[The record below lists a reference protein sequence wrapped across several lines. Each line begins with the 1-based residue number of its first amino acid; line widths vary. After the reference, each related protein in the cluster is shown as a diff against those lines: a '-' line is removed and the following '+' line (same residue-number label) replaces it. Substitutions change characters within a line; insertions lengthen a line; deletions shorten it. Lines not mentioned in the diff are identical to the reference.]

1 VLEGRL
7 LPEEEGQT
15 KLIGQLIVAR
25 IACKVTHSYSG
36 LSSLFS
42 VKSLLLRLAPSASLV
57 CPSSTLL
64 ESSYEISNDK
74 TYFLFLYTPYFDF
87 YSFDSSQCLALLKTK
102 AEV

>member
-1 VLEGRL
+1 MLEGRL

-15 KLIGQLIVAR
+15 KLIGQLIVAS

-42 VKSLLLRLAPSASLV
+42 VKSSLLRLAPSASLV

-64 ESSYEISNDK
+64 ESSFEISSDK
-74 TYFLFLYTPYFDF
+74 TYFLFSTFPTFIF
-87 YSFDSSQCLALLKTK
+87 THSIPHN
-102 AEV
+102 V